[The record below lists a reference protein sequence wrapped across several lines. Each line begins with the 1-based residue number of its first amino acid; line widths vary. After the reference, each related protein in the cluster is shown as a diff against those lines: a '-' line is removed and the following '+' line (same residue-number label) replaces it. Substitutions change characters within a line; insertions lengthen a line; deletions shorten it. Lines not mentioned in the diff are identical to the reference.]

1 MVKLTNDIKDTLA
14 AAKLA
19 WLATAAK
26 DSTPN
31 VVVVAAVRLLDD
43 ESLLI
48 SDQYFL
54 KTLANLNENPKV
66 AVSWWGDK
74 GGFQIKGTA
83 AVHTSGPVFE
93 DNVEWMKAK
102 WPQVHAE
109 GGRRGEDHRR
119 LRAQGRARRREEG
132 SVVVI
137 RGLLSIMAGSSRD
150 DHNDHNDHNERL
162 TKRLA

>member
-1 MVKLTNDIKDTLA
+1 MVKLTNDIKDSLA

-19 WLATAAK
+19 WLATATK
-26 DSTPN
+26 DGTPN

-74 GGFQIKGTA
+74 GGFQVKGMA
-83 AVHTSGPVFE
+83 AIHTSGPVFE
-93 DNVEWMKAK
+93 GNVEWMKVK
-102 WPQVHAE
+102 WPKFTPKGA
-109 GGRRGEDHRR
+109 
-119 LRAQGRARRREEG
+119 
-132 SVVVI
+132 VVVNI
-137 RGLLSIMAGSSRD
+137 TDAYVLKAGPDAGKKLL
-150 DHNDHNDHNERL
+150 
-162 TKRLA
+162 